1 MTELSR
7 RSLMQIMGATA
18 LAGGLG
24 FSARSA
30 RADAGELVIGG
41 SLPLTGVFAFAG
53 IAIEKG
59 MQDYIRIVNEAGGI
73 AGRTVRLAYEDTG
86 YKPDTSVAV
95 FNKLTSQDEIHLYY
109 GDSTAFAKTIA
120 PELQRADSI
129 LMGGASFATE
139 LNDPE
144 KYPNIFIPGPDYSE
158 MISILMEYI
167 AREKPGAQIVLV
179 NSDSEFG
186 RDPIESSRKTAE
198 GLGLSIAGEI
208 ITPPTAV
215 DVSTE
220 VLKLRRWRPDY
231 VIFHGYVLAPLPEFM
246 NQARQMGLE
255 TQFMG
260 TFWSMDSSIWKD
272 SGDVA
277 DGFLGVMPYRYYYD
291 TEEAPMLD
299 TIRAMRPD
307 YQPTGYMQGMIT
319 AMILLESARRVLEEG
334 KELTG
339 TSLKAAMNTI
349 ENFDTGGLIG
359 VPISTPGNSIPI
371 GRVYRYS
378 AAEQKMLPISDWIEL
393 EG

>member
-24 FSARSA
+24 FSAHSA